1 MSLGLQN
8 QKVSTVSI
16 IQKMGQVNLIKY
28 LRRYQYLIVVFFLLT
43 STHLNTYGNKKIND
57 KCPLI
62 PFPAKSERVLSSFEL
77 TNNTAINFDRE
88 FTDQAYYLQK
98 QLLKYNQLT
107 VALNPTASKTRIVL
121 KRNPAEKN
129 KEAYSIK
136 MNSKEI
142 LIEAADNHGI
152 FNGATSVIQ
161 MVRLCESGN
170 GKISLECWD
179 IEDEPK
185 YEWRGIMLDESRHF
199 FGVSKV
205 KQLIDWMALFKFNR
219 FHWHLTDQPGW
230 RVEIKQYPLL
240 ATIGGIGNHTDP
252 FSAAKFYTQEDIK
265 EVVQYAQER
274 FIEIIPEID
283 MPGHAGAANKAYPEF
298 SGGGSDKFPEFTFN
312 PGNINVYNYL
322 THILKEIDC
331 LFPSQIIHIGGD
343 EVHYGNEKWASNQ
356 SITELM
362 KSNKLSDLKEVESY
376 FFRRISDSL
385 LCMNNRVAAWDEVAD
400 YNISNKKTIV
410 FYWRDDKPEQLQK
423 ALNKGFPI
431 VLCPRHPM
439 YFDYMQ
445 DTIQVHGPDWRKFS
459 YNSLEKV
466 YQFSPND
473 INVTYPENAKILGI
487 QANVWTERIA
497 TEQRLDY
504 MIFPRIAALSETAW
518 TNDGNKDISNFKIR
532 LKSHIKLFEEEGIYY
547 LNPFTPAKT
556 GEPVR

>member
-1 MSLGLQN
+1 MFILLMIS
-8 QKVSTVSI
+8 
-16 IQKMGQVNLIKY
+16 
-28 LRRYQYLIVVFFLLT
+28 FF
-43 STHLNTYGNKKIND
+43 NTYGNQKIND

-62 PFPAKSERVLSSFEL
+62 PSPKKSERVLSVFEI
-77 TNNTAINFDRE
+77 TNNTAIKFDQK

-98 QLLKYNQLT
+98 QLLKYNQVTLS
-107 VALNPTASKTRIVL
+107 LNPTAFKTQIVL
-121 KRNPAEKN
+121 KQNSAAKN
-129 KEAYSIK
+129 KEVYSIK

-142 LIEAADNHGI
+142 LIEAADNHGM
-152 FNGATSVIQ
+152 FNGITSVIQ
-161 MVRLCESGN
+161 MARLCESRN
-170 GKISLECWD
+170 GKISMECWD

-199 FGVSKV
+199 FGITKV
-205 KQLIDWMALFKFNR
+205 KQLIDWMAFFKFNR

-252 FSAAKFYTQEDIK
+252 FSAAKFYTQEGIK
-265 EVVQYAQER
+265 EVVQYAKER

-312 PGNINVYNYL
+312 PGNVNVYNYL

-343 EVHYGNEKWASNQ
+343 EIHYGNEKWKSNQ
-356 SITELM
+356 GVMELM
-362 KSNKLSDLKEVESY
+362 RANKFSNLKEVESY

-400 YNISNKKTIV
+400 YDISNKKTIV

-439 YFDYMQ
+439 YFDYVQ
-445 DTIQVHGPDWRKFS
+445 DTLQVHGPNWRIFS
-459 YNSLEKV
+459 YNSWEKV
-466 YQFSPND
+466 YQFSLND
-473 INVTYPENAKILGI
+473 IKVTYPENAEILGI

-518 TNDGNKDISNFKIR
+518 SNDENKDISNFKIR
-532 LKSHIKLFEEEGIYY
+532 LKSQFKLFEEDGIYY
-547 LNPFTPAKT
+547 LDPFTPAKT